1 MNDDLATYWQWM
13 EQHGE
18 EVGRLGGRIMGW
30 YRGPNPVITTTC
42 PEILKEVTSS
52 LAIAVIPCIPSST
65 CLQVFIKDA
74 ENFVDRPLLDR
85 SDNIPHL
92 INMRGQDWKRARYRA
107 RTKAVLIAIENLL
120 TFDTF
125 LHFIRPFIMTHL
137 HK

>member
-1 MNDDLATYWQWM
+1 M
-13 EQHGE
+13 
-18 EVGRLGGRIMGW
+18 
-30 YRGPNPVITTTC
+30 
-42 PEILKEVTSS
+42 
-52 LAIAVIPCIPSST
+52 
-65 CLQVFIKDA
+65 FIKDA